1 MPDPRHGT
9 RRAGGA
15 AVPRLAPEAKETR
28 IRDLGFPSVS
38 ENYRGFDIWYDP
50 VRGQYYA
57 SHCEHTRRSESIEVI
72 REWLDRE
79 KL

>member
-1 MPDPRHGT
+1 LGKQRFPRV
-9 RRAGGA
+9 A
-15 AVPRLAPEAKETR
+15 
-28 IRDLGFPSVS
+28 

-57 SHCEHTRRSESIEVI
+57 SHCEHTRRSESIQKI

-79 KL
+79 KM

>member
-1 MPDPRHGT
+1 LSAASDASRWGSCCPSSSTGDEEDMTEKRRLPRV
-9 RRAGGA
+9 A
-15 AVPRLAPEAKETR
+15 
-28 IRDLGFPSVS
+28 

-57 SHCEHTRRSESIEVI
+57 SHCEHTRRSKSVEEI

-79 KL
+79 KM

>member
-1 MPDPRHGT
+1 MVEK
-9 RRAGGA
+9 RR
-15 AVPRLAPEAKETR
+15 VPGVA
-28 IRDLGFPSVS
+28 

-57 SHCEHTRRSESIEVI
+57 SHCEHTRRSESVEEI

-79 KL
+79 KM